1 MERCSDD
8 VVHDQGAEE
17 ASMGAKRHSF
27 RPFSEAAP
35 STPLWRG
42 IVIQFLSVGSET
54 ITTQVVAESADNEEP
69 LTFEVGTQQFMGNPL
84 FQGID
89 EAVRGLAV
97 GQSALVQASGG
108 EYNPDLLFQVRGIR
122 RGVHALLTVVVGWS

>member
-1 MERCSDD
+1 VATPLSSISFAMERCSDD

-54 ITTQVVAESADNEEP
+54 I
-69 LTFEVGTQQFMGNPL
+69 
-84 FQGID
+84 
-89 EAVRGLAV
+89 RH
-97 GQSALVQASGG
+97 
-108 EYNPDLLFQVRGIR
+108 RWWR
-122 RGVHALLTVVVGWS
+122 RARITRSL

>member
-1 MERCSDD
+1 M
-8 VVHDQGAEE
+8 
-17 ASMGAKRHSF
+17 
-27 RPFSEAAP
+27 
-35 STPLWRG
+35 
-42 IVIQFLSVGSET
+42 
-54 ITTQVVAESADNEEP
+54 VAESADNEEP

-122 RGVHALLTVVVGWS
+122 RGVHELFTVVVGWS